1 MAEASVSDLL
11 TALQNGVV
19 AINNLF
25 QTLKTV
31 TTTSSGVITI
41 HLTQVSS

>member
-1 MAEASVSDLL
+1 MANSPTDIL

-19 AINNLF
+19 ALNNLL
-25 QTLKTV
+25 QTLKTI
-31 TTTSSGVITI
+31 TATSSGVITI